1 MLLTLVT
8 AAQVAQCNHVDMLWQ
23 VYVPRFDGATK
34 PLTERVAQIR
44 RAVSTEVLCALIC
57 A

>member
-1 MLLTLVT
+1 MLLTIVT